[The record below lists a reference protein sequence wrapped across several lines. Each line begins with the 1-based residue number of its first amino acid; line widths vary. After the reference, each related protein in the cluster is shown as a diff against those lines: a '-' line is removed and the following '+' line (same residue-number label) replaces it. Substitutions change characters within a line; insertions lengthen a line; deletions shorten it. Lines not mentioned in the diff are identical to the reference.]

1 MHNVFS
7 KYFIFQAHR
16 ILFLGKGKGKIP
28 KLEKTEV
35 RNVSESKNGTEQ
47 EEERTLYMQP
57 SKHLEVLSPV
67 IKKENY

>member
-16 ILFLGKGKGKIP
+16 ILFLEKGKIP
-28 KLEKTEV
+28 KLEKIEV